1 MPRLKVGDDELNIEE
16 LENAEYNEDGDFE
29 DYTGPKPPKK
39 TILRGFVK
47 LAYWTLD
54 SSDERM
60 VKSLFIAAENTGD
73 KAKYNGLP
81 IWDNTSLK
89 ASTKFR
95 WAPLIRAWGVTLLD
109 FKKKL
114 YVRPEEED
122 HPTRGA
128 VIEKVGTWKPGEDND
143 SAWCMVLT
151 DLDKEYE
158 GERAVKVGKWLPW
171 EDPEEADD
179 VDDEADEVDEEVEV
193 DEEDAEEADEDE
205 VEEDDQE
212 DEEPEEDEEDQEEE
226 APPPAT
232 RRSAARTPAKAAT
245 GKASGTRPAAKAAP
259 ARTATRAAKPAAAA
273 AGRSKPA
280 SAARGRRAQ
289 GDNQPPPF

>member
-1 MPRLKVGDDELNIEE
+1 MPRLKVGDDELNIAE

-171 EDPEEADD
+171 EDPEDVDD
-179 VDDEADEVDEEVEV
+179 VDDEVDEEVEV
-193 DEEDAEEADEDE
+193 DEVDEEEADEDEDE